1 MNRITFIIIILLLYF
16 FVKVCLAFSYLTPSE
31 SPAQVQEEQ
40 EELVTNSEPVSQ
52 VDSEVISFKVYNP
65 ENFNDKTKQDI
76 YDIRK
81 TNVGNSPLYPK
92 NYEPSDEIFGQIVS
106 GKPWRGKYS
115 APCKSDSSNTSR
127 GEALLSPIVNNPN
140 ALIAPFALAITSN
153 RSLGSD
159 YCKAHDS
166 ILFSPRKIEY
176 NAARKLLEIT
186 YPIDDIVIGKNQ
198 YNEKIWLLL
207 VALNAR
213 DAGYNYIAA
222 KDIQGGFFY
231 DSTWDNYSQTYKPYD
246 NITKIVYNFHD
257 YIHLGT
263 SCELPG
269 GCNNISPRQAPMEFA
284 LSERNAKIMLKLWR
298 KQPASSNS
306 TPDLYCNLIFE

>member
-1 MNRITFIIIILLLYF
+1 MNDKVLRVLIIILSIIIVERVAALLAENKKTDDAPLPT
-16 FVKVCLAFSYLTPSE
+16 VEVVEPMSE
-31 SPAQVQEEQ
+31 AV
-40 EELVTNSEPVSQ
+40 NSE
-52 VDSEVISFKVYNP
+52 DGRISFAVYPP

-76 YDIRK
+76 YDMRK
-81 TNVGNSPLYPK
+81 RNVGNSPLYPR
-92 NYEPSDEIFGQIVS
+92 NYEPSEEVFGQIVS
-106 GKPWRGKYS
+106 SKPWRGKYS
-115 APCKSDSSNTSR
+115 APCESEAANTSR

-153 RSLGSD
+153 RSLDSD

-166 ILFSPRKIEY
+166 ILFNPRKIEY
-176 NAARKLLEIT
+176 NAAKKLLEIT

-198 YNEKIWLLL
+198 YEQKIWLLL
-207 VALNAR
+207 TALNAR

-222 KDIQGGFFY
+222 TDIQGGFFY

-246 NITKIVYNFHD
+246 NIMKIVYNFHD

-263 SCELPG
+263 SCGLSG

-284 LSERNAKIMLKLWR
+284 LSERNAKVMLKLWK
-298 KQPASSNS
+298 KQPSSRNS
-306 TPDLYCNLIFE
+306 APDLYCNLIFE

>member
-1 MNRITFIIIILLLYF
+1 MNNKVLRALIIILSIIIVERTLALLAEYKKPDDATLF
-16 FVKVCLAFSYLTPSE
+16 PVEVVEPMPEVVKDE
-31 SPAQVQEEQ
+31 
-40 EELVTNSEPVSQ
+40 NG
-52 VDSEVISFKVYNP
+52 VISLAVNPP

-76 YDIRK
+76 YDLRRRY
-81 TNVGNSPLYPK
+81 VGNSPLYPE
-92 NYEPSDEIFGQIVS
+92 NYEPSDEVFGQIVS
-106 GKPWRGKYS
+106 SKPWRGKYS
-115 APCKSDSSNTSR
+115 APCESDDSNISR

-153 RSLGSD
+153 RSLDSD

-166 ILFSPRKIEY
+166 ILFNPSKIEY
-176 NAARKLLEIT
+176 NAAKKLLEIT

-198 YNEKIWLLL
+198 YEQKIWLLL

-222 KDIQGGFFY
+222 TDIQGGFFY

-246 NITKIVYNFHD
+246 NIMKIVYNFHD

-263 SCELPG
+263 SCGLAG
-269 GCNNISPRQAPMEFA
+269 GCNNISPRQLPMEFA
-284 LSERNAKIMLKLWR
+284 LSERNANIMLKLWK
-298 KQPASSNS
+298 KQPSSRNIA
-306 TPDLYCNLIFE
+306 PDLYCNLIFE